1 MVEIQYESHVCIYWF
16 HRIENMF
23 EFTDETVRL
32 AGEVLLISAK
42 TGRLLNVSLVPD
54 RMESYYSPQLLQRS
68 TTEQYVLVGTG
79 GETHGGGLY
88 AFDLNCFTKYCSQP
102 VGSLFNDLKNWK
114 SLEFSI
120 RKLSVI
126 NTKA

>member
-1 MVEIQYESHVCIYWF
+1 
-16 HRIENMF
+16 MF
-23 EFTDETVRL
+23 EFADETVRL

-42 TGRLLNVSLVPD
+42 TGRLLNVSFVPD

-102 VGSLFNDLKNWK
+102 VGRHFNDLKK
-114 SLEFSI
+114 
-120 RKLSVI
+120 
-126 NTKA
+126 